1 MKPIVT
7 AAVVALLAM
16 STPALA
22 RVWHV
27 NPGGTGDAPT
37 IQAAI
42 DSAAVGDTVSLAD
55 GNYTGAGNRE
65 IDCYSGALTIVSESG
80 DPNQCV
86 ITCSGSAQ
94 DCTDDCT
101 AFHFRSTEPG
111 AQRLEGVTIT
121 GWCGG
126 VVCEANSCPAIANCI
141 FRKNHCLAAE
151 IGNPGAGLRCLQNS
165 RPTIT
170 DCVFQDNQAMYG
182 AGIWSHE
189 AYLTVTRVRFVGNG
203 SDGGSGMASGGGI
216 ITVTQCEFRG
226 NIAGSAMSFSGG
238 AGLLCYGSGVLTD
251 CVFDS
256 NSDCGVGGGACFC
269 PAAGSDEHLH
279 VEGCTFVNNQAWPC
293 AAEAGGGGLAAF
305 GPPQP
310 SGSLDITNC
319 TFVGNAA
326 ADAWYEGGGLLVV
339 GNVAVDVANT
349 IIAFGGGGGVACS
362 DAPTPTFT
370 CCDIVGNVGGDWTGC
385 ITGQSGVSGN
395 FSELPYFCDRE
406 AGDFALQSTSF
417 CLPANHPYG
426 HDCGG
431 AIGAFGEGC
440 SGGPATE
447 PTTWGAVKA
456 IYR

>member
-1 MKPIVT
+1 MKAIVT
-7 AAVVALLAM
+7 VAVVALLAT

-55 GNYTGAGNRE
+55 GTYTGAGNRE
-65 IDCYSGALTIVSESG
+65 IDCYSAAVTIVSGSG
-80 DPNQCV
+80 DPEQCV

-94 DCTDDCT
+94 DCSDDYT
-101 AFHFRSTEPG
+101 AFRFRSTEPG

-126 VVCEANSCPAIANCI
+126 VVCEAGSCPAIANCV
-141 FRKNHCLAAE
+141 FRDNWCLAAE

-165 RPTIT
+165 HPTIT
-170 DCVFQDNQAMYG
+170 DCIFRDNDASYG
-182 AGIWSHE
+182 AGVE
-189 AYLTVTRVRFVGNG
+189 NREGFPTLTQVRFIGN
-203 SDGGSGMASGGGI
+203 GGSGGVGMVSAGGL
-216 ITVTQCEFRG
+216 VTLTECEFRG
-226 NIAGSAMSFSGG
+226 NSGGDPWNFSGG
-238 AGLLCYGSGVLTD
+238 SGLMCDGSAVLTN
-251 CVFDS
+251 CVFDGNVS
-256 NSDCGVGGGACFC
+256 YGLGGAVCFR
-269 PAAGSDEHLH
+269 PAGSDYLQIQ
-279 VEGCTFVNNQAWPC
+279 GCVFANNRSEVALS
-293 AAEAGGGGLAAF
+293 EAGGGAIAALGLS
-305 GPPQP
+305 GP
-310 SGSLDITNC
+310 SGGLEITNC

-339 GNVAVDVANT
+339 GNVAVNVANT
-349 IIAFGGGGGVACS
+349 IIAFGGGGGGVACS
-362 DAPTPTFT
+362 NAPTPTFT

-385 ITGQSGVSGN
+385 IAAQGAASGN
-395 FSELPYFCDRE
+395 FSEIPYFCDRE
-406 AGDFALQSTSF
+406 TGDFTLQSTSP

-431 AIGAFGEGC
+431 VVGAFGEGC
-440 SGGPATE
+440 AGGPATE

-456 IYR
+456 IFR